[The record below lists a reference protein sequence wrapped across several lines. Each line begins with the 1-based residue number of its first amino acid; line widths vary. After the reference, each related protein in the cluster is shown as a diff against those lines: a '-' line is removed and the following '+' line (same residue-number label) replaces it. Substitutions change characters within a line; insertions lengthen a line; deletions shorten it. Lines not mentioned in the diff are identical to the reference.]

1 MRSGEDWTVGLV
13 LAALAVASAVDRG
26 FGAHVVV
33 GLGLAGACS

>member
-26 FGAHVVV
+26 FGAHVAV